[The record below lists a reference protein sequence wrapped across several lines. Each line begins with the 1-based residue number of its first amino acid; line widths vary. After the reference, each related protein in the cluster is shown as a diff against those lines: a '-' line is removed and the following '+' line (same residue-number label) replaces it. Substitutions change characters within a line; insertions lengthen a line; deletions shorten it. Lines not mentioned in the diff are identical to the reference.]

1 MTEDEWLA
9 SSDYHAVVG
18 AVRGSRRASLL
29 FECACCRMLGER
41 LGTWGDRIITAYEHE
56 AEGGPPVPT
65 SFWDD
70 FWREPPGV
78 DPRISALMGRVRE
91 GALARVLW
99 IIGLELGYPN
109 MDYSPFVPVVRCVM
123 GNPFRPLTKPPT
135 DAIAALAARADA
147 DAVLADALEEAGE
160 LAAATH
166 LRTEPHF
173 RGCYVREWALGR

>member
-1 MTEDEWLA
+1 
-9 SSDYHAVVG
+9 
-18 AVRGSRRASLL
+18 
-29 FECACCRMLGER
+29 
-41 LGTWGDRIITAYEHE
+41 
-56 AEGGPPVPT
+56 
-65 SFWDD
+65 
-70 FWREPPGV
+70 
-78 DPRISALMGRVRE
+78 
-91 GALARVLW
+91 
-99 IIGLELGYPN
+99 
-109 MDYSPFVPVVRCVM
+109 M